1 MATLIDTSALLPVL
15 SKNDAEHERA
25 TRAFAQL
32 AEEERFTHNYVVLEA
47 AALFHRRLGAA
58 AVQDLHELLLPVLT
72 IVWVDEQIHA
82 AAVSA
87 MLAAIGRRSV
97 SLVDWVSF
105 EVMRRLGIETAFAF
119 DRDFRRH
126 GFATIP

>member
-1 MATLIDTSALLPVL
+1 MATLIDTSALLPLL
-15 SKNDAEHERA
+15 SKNDADHERA
-25 TRAFAQL
+25 KRAFAEL
-32 AEEERFTHNYVVLEA
+32 AEAERFTHNYVVLEA
-47 AALFHRRLGAA
+47 TVLLRRRLGGP
-58 AVQDLHELLLPVLT
+58 AVQDLHELLLPVLS
-72 IVWVDEQIHA
+72 IVWVDQELHTA
-82 AAVSA
+82 AMSA
-87 MLAAIGRRSV
+87 MLAAIRRDV

>member
-1 MATLIDTSALLPVL
+1 MLPLL
-15 SKNDAEHERA
+15 SENDADHERA
-25 TRAFAQL
+25 TRAFTEL

-47 AALFHRRLGAA
+47 TALIRRRLGRS
-58 AVQDLHELLLPVLT
+58 AVHDFHELLIPALS
-72 IVWVDEQIHA
+72 IIWIDEELHA

-87 MLAAIGRRSV
+87 MLAAIRREV

-105 EVMRRLGIETAFAF
+105 ELMRRHGIATAFAF